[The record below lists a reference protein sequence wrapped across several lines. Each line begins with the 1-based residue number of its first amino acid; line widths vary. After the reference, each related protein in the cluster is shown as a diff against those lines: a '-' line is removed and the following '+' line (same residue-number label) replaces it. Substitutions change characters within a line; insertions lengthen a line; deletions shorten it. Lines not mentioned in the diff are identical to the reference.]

1 MHMLTETQLFYASV
15 LDLKSS
21 MVPISLY
28 PLLKSVNVCVCE
40 RERETDRQQTD
51 RQTDRQ
57 RVRKTQRQ

>member
-40 RERETDRQQTD
+40 RERDRQTTDRQTD
-51 RQTDRQ
+51 RQTDRE
-57 RVRKTQRQ
+57 